1 MSETTDKSGY
11 DKLSPQRKKIADMLL
26 ANLESGAGVWK
37 QGWRSGGA
45 PENAIT
51 GKQYRGV
58 NNLFLLLVS
67 MERGYK
73 DNRWLTFNQM
83 KAREWSFKTDD
94 TGRSLG
100 KNAGVPVEFF
110 DLWDRETHNKF
121 DRTVLDGLSAD
132 ERQTYM
138 DENVYPIRRYYTVFN
153 ADLIDGIPAKEER
166 VLDESAKTER
176 AERMI
181 SNWSENES
189 KIV

>member
-1 MSETTDKSGY
+1 MSEALDKSGY

-26 ANLESGAGVWK
+26 TNLESGAGIWK

-110 DLWDRETHNKF
+110 DLWDRETHNK
-121 DRTVLDGLSAD
+121 
-132 ERQTYM
+132 
-138 DENVYPIRRYYTVFN
+138 
-153 ADLIDGIPAKEER
+153 
-166 VLDESAKTER
+166 
-176 AERMI
+176 
-181 SNWSENES
+181 
-189 KIV
+189 

>member
-1 MSETTDKSGY
+1 MSEALDKSGY

-26 ANLESGAGVWK
+26 ANLESGAGIWK

-73 DNRWLTFNQM
+73 DNRWLAFNQM

-110 DLWDRETHNKF
+110 DLWDRETHNK
-121 DRTVLDGLSAD
+121 
-132 ERQTYM
+132 
-138 DENVYPIRRYYTVFN
+138 
-153 ADLIDGIPAKEER
+153 
-166 VLDESAKTER
+166 
-176 AERMI
+176 
-181 SNWSENES
+181 
-189 KIV
+189 